1 MKGKIHYLQLLFVML
16 LFVVSACGGNEDDI
30 TPPEP
35 ETPAITVPDSENLRP
50 VLNQEGGTVSISFT
64 TTADWTA
71 SLVNTRAESWI
82 IVTPSSGSKGKNEI
96 TITTTA
102 NETYDERNAT
112 VVLKCGSASKNIV
125 VTQKQK
131 DALTVTSSKYEV
143 DSKGGNINVEV
154 KANISF
160 EVEIKTDW
168 IKQQTE
174 KTRALTASN
183 LNFTIEPN
191 ETGDKREGEIII
203 KSGELSETVKVY
215 QGFENFITL
224 TQKDFTIPEE
234 GGSVDIEIKS
244 TLGYEVKM
252 LPDVVDWITEVQ
264 SRAVSTHT
272 HHYTVSPNDTY
283 DSREVKIVFYD
294 PKDKNV
300 ADTVTIYQLQK
311 DAIVLAQ
318 DEYIMEAKGGEL
330 DFTVSA
336 NVEFKVS
343 VSADWIEQISTRG
356 LIDKRLKFV
365 VKENTSDENR
375 ETVITISNDKLEQH
389 IKVIQK
395 GKNIF
400 SIKQKEYT
408 VSAAGEQI
416 RVEVTATGKYSIQMP
431 EVDWIAEVTT
441 KATVTNTHVFTIAA
455 NEGYDERLAEI
466 TFIDG
471 ESGLAETVKV
481 IQKQLDAIFIGQDEY
496 TLGCEGGTI
505 EIKVDAN
512 VEYTV
517 TTSENWIEQITT
529 RALSTGILQ
538 FTILANDSE
547 SQRTGSVTLTGCDIT
562 KIIVIRQ
569 AGKDNTSGGIDDMPT
584 QPW

>member
-1 MKGKIHYLQLLFVML
+1 MKKRFFYLFPLFILL
-16 LFVVSACGGNEDDI
+16 LFVVCSCKDDNNEP

-35 ETPAITVPDSENLRP
+35 SPEITIPSSENLNP
-50 VLNQEGGTVSISFT
+50 VLSQEGGTVSISFT
-64 TTADWTA
+64 TTSDWTA

-82 IVTPSSGSKGKNEI
+82 TVTPNSGSKGKNEI

-112 VVLKCGSASKNIV
+112 VVLKCGTVSKNIV

-143 DSKGGNINVEV
+143 DSKGGSISVEV
-154 KANISF
+154 KANIDF
-160 EVEIKTDW
+160 EVEVKADW
-168 IKQQTE
+168 IKQTE
-174 KTRALTASN
+174 KTRALTTSN

-215 QGFENFITL
+215 QGFGDFITL
-224 TQKDFTIPEE
+224 TKKDFTIPEE
-234 GGSVDIEIKS
+234 GGNVDIEIKS
-244 TLGYEVKM
+244 TLDYEVKM
-252 LPDVVDWITEVQ
+252 LSDVDWITEIQ

-283 DSREVKIVFYD
+283 DSREAKIVFYD
-294 PKDKNV
+294 PKDENV
-300 ADTVTIYQLQK
+300 ADTVTISQLQK

-318 DEYIMEAKGGEL
+318 NEYIMEAEGGEL
-330 DFTVSA
+330 DFTVST

-343 VSADWIEQISTRG
+343 ISSDWIEQINTRG
-356 LIDKRLKFV
+356 LIDKHLKFTIE
-365 VKENTSDENR
+365 ENTGDENR
-375 ETVITISNDKLEQH
+375 EAVITIFNDKLEQH

-395 GKNIF
+395 GKNVF

-408 VSAAGEQI
+408 VSAVGEQI
-416 RVEVTATGKYSIQMP
+416 QVEVTATGKYSIQMP
-431 EVDWIAEVTT
+431 EVDWITEVTT
-441 KATVTNTHVFTIAA
+441 KSAVTNTHIFSIAA
-455 NEGYDERLAEI
+455 NKGYDERSADI
-466 TFIDG
+466 VFINEETG
-471 ESGLAETVKV
+471 KTETVKV
-481 IQKQLDAIFIGQDEY
+481 IQKQQDAIFIGQDEY

-517 TTSENWIEQITT
+517 TTSENWIKQITT
-529 RALSTGILQ
+529 RTLSTETLR
-538 FTILANDSE
+538 FTITTNESE
-547 SQRTGSVTLTGCDIT
+547 NQRTGSITLTGSNIT
-562 KIIVIRQ
+562 KIIAIRQ
-569 AGKDNTSGGIDDMPT
+569 AGKDNTGGNIDDMPT

>member
-1 MKGKIHYLQLLFVML
+1 MKRLIYYLQLLFVML
-16 LFVVSACGGNEDDI
+16 LMVVSACGGSDDEI

-35 ETPAITVPDSENLRP
+35 ETPAITIPDSENLRP

-71 SLVNTRAESWI
+71 SLVNTRAENWI
-82 IVTPSSGSKGKNEI
+82 TVTPNSGSKGKNEI

-112 VVLKCGSASKNIV
+112 VVLKCGTVSKNIV

-143 DSKGGNINVEV
+143 DSKGGNISVEV
-154 KANISF
+154 KANIDF
-160 EVEIKTDW
+160 EVEVKADW
-168 IKQQTE
+168 IKQTE
-174 KTRALTASN
+174 KTRALVTSN

-215 QGFENFITL
+215 QGFGDFITL
-224 TQKDFTIPEE
+224 TKKDFTIPEE
-234 GGSVDIEIKS
+234 GGNVDIEIKS
-244 TLGYEVKM
+244 TLDYEVKM
-252 LPDVVDWITEVQ
+252 LPDVDWITEIQ

-272 HHYTVSPNDTY
+272 HHYTVSPNETY
-283 DSREVKIVFYD
+283 DSREAKIVFYD
-294 PKDKNV
+294 PKDENM
-300 ADTVTIYQLQK
+300 ADTVTISQLQK

-318 DEYIMEAKGGEL
+318 NEYIMEAEGGEL

-343 VSADWIEQISTRG
+343 VSSDWIEQITTRG

-375 ETVITISNDKLEQH
+375 EAVITISNDKLEQH

-395 GKNIF
+395 GKNVF

-547 SQRTGSVTLTGCDIT
+547 SQRTGSVTLTGGDIT

>member
-1 MKGKIHYLQLLFVML
+1 MKKRIYYLFPLFILL
-16 LFVVSACGGNEDDI
+16 LFVVCSCKDDNNEP

-35 ETPAITVPDSENLRP
+35 SPEITIPSSENLNP
-50 VLNQEGGTVSISFT
+50 VLSQEGGTASISFT

-82 IVTPSSGSKGKNEI
+82 TVTPNSGSKGKNEI
-96 TITTTA
+96 TITATT

-112 VVLKCGSASKNIV
+112 VVLKCGSDSKNIV

-283 DSREVKIVFYD
+283 DSREVKIVFYN

-318 DEYIMEAKGGEL
+318 DEYIMEAEGGEL

-455 NEGYDERLAEI
+455 NEGYDERSAEI
-466 TFIDG
+466 TFIDE
-471 ESGLAETVKV
+471 ESGVAEIVKV
-481 IQKQLDAIFIGQDEY
+481 IQKQQDAIIIEQNEY

-512 VEYTV
+512 IEYTI
-517 TTSENWIEQITT
+517 TISDNWIEQITT
-529 RALSTGILQ
+529 RALSTKILQ
-538 FTILANDSE
+538 FRFSE
-547 SQRTGSVTLTGCDIT
+547 NNSENQRSGSITLTGGNIT
-562 KIIVIRQ
+562 KTIAVKQ
-569 AGKDNTSGGIDDMPT
+569 ARKDNTSGSIDDMPT
-584 QPW
+584 HPW